1 MGSVTDATPSPRPT
15 WKRRVWRVAR
25 VLLVSYLGTVLV
37 LSLLQ
42 TTMIFPGAATQGQ
55 KHAVVRPMPGS
66 ELLSLRTKGGETVAA
81 LFGPALT
88 PDGKQHQQ
96 ARSRPTILFF
106 YGNGMCMADALGI
119 FLELRRQGAN
129 VIVCD
134 YVGFGMSSGKPSEQ
148 GCYDTADAVYAH
160 AVGRADVDPK
170 KIVPMGWSLG
180 AATAIDLASRQPV
193 AGLATFSAF
202 TSMSDMARRVLP
214 IFPSSLLLKH
224 RFENERKLANLSCPI
239 FIAHGVR
246 DSIIPS
252 AMSQRLAM
260 IAGLRCVDRMFIE
273 EADHNAF
280 FEVGGPELSSRI
292 KAFLDRLDAAP

>member
-1 MGSVTDATPSPRPT
+1 M
-15 WKRRVWRVAR
+15 
-25 VLLVSYLGTVLV
+25 

-42 TTMIFPGAATQGQ
+42 TSLIFPGAATQGQ
-55 KHAVVRPMPGS
+55 KHAVVRPMPGT
-66 ELLSLRTKGGETVAA
+66 ELLSLKTKGGETVAA

-88 PDGKQHQQ
+88 PEGRPHPE
-96 ARSRPTILFF
+96 ARSRPTVLFF
-106 YGNGMCMADALGI
+106 YGNGMCMADAIGI

-134 YVGFGMSSGKPSEQ
+134 FVGFGMSSGKPSEQ

-160 AVGRADVDPK
+160 AVNRSDIDPK

-180 AATAIDLASRQPV
+180 AATAIDLASRHPV

-224 RFENERKLANLSCPI
+224 RFENEPKLANLACPM

-252 AMSQRLAM
+252 SMSQRLVR
-260 IAGLRCVDRMFIE
+260 IAGDKCVDQMFID
-273 EADHNAF
+273 EADHNDF
-280 FEVGGPELSSRI
+280 FEVGGPELSARI
-292 KAFLDRLDAAP
+292 KAFLERV

>member
-1 MGSVTDATPSPRPT
+1 VTDATTSPRAI
-15 WKRRVWRVAR
+15 WKRRGWRAVR
-25 VLLVSYLGTVLV
+25 VLLFSYLGVCLV

-55 KHAVVRPMPGS
+55 RHAVVRPMPGT
-66 ELLSLRTKGGETVAA
+66 ELLSLKTKQSETVAA

-88 PDGKQHQQ
+88 PEGRPHPE
-96 ARSRPTILFF
+96 ARSRPTVLFF
-106 YGNGMCMADALGI
+106 YGNGMCMADAIGI

-129 VIVCD
+129 VIVSD
-134 YVGFGMSSGKPSEQ
+134 FLGFGMSGGKPSEQ

-180 AATAIDLASRQPV
+180 AATAIDLASREPV
-193 AGLATFSAF
+193 AGVATFSAF
-202 TSMSDMARRVLP
+202 TSMADMARRVLP

-224 RFENERKLANLSCPI
+224 RFETERKIATLKCPI
-239 FIAHGVR
+239 FLAHGRR

-252 AMSQRLAM
+252 FMSERLARV
-260 IAGLRCVDRMFIE
+260 AGDRVVDTMFID
-273 EADHNAF
+273 EADHNDF
-280 FEVGGPELSSRI
+280 FEVGGLELSARI
-292 KAFLDRLDAAP
+292 KAFLDRI